1 MKIKK
6 KKIYDDVDNIKNK
19 KDYDLGNEDT
29 KDEVELILMFEIN
42 ISNIKQIKRAIE
54 QKNLLTIELLK
65 SENQI
70 KQVTF
75 DFPSKN
81 DSKQFI
87 NYMKNITKKNKINK

>member
-6 KKIYDDVDNIKNK
+6 KKIYDDVEDNKNK
-19 KDYDLGNEDT
+19 KDYDLGKEDT
-29 KDEVELILMFEIN
+29 KNEVELILMYEIN
-42 ISNIKQIKRAIE
+42 ISNIKQIKRAKE

-65 SENQI
+65 RENQL
-70 KQVTF
+70 KQITI

-87 NYMKNITKKNKINK
+87 NYMKNITKKK

>member
-1 MKIKK
+1 
-6 KKIYDDVDNIKNK
+6 
-19 KDYDLGNEDT
+19 
-29 KDEVELILMFEIN
+29 MFEIN

-87 NYMKNITKKNKINK
+87 NYMKNITKKK

>member
-6 KKIYDDVDNIKNK
+6 KKIYDDVEDNKNK
-19 KDYDLGNEDT
+19 KDYDLGKEDT
-29 KDEVELILMFEIN
+29 KNEVELILMYEIN

-87 NYMKNITKKNKINK
+87 NYMKNITKKK

>member
-87 NYMKNITKKNKINK
+87 NYMKNITKKK

>member
-1 MKIKK
+1 
-6 KKIYDDVDNIKNK
+6 
-19 KDYDLGNEDT
+19 
-29 KDEVELILMFEIN
+29 MFEIN

-65 SENQI
+65 RENQI

-87 NYMKNITKKNKINK
+87 NYMKNITKKK

>member
-42 ISNIKQIKRAIE
+42 ISNIKQIKRAKKK
-54 QKNLLTIELLK
+54 KNLLTIELLK

-87 NYMKNITKKNKINK
+87 NYMKNITKKK